1 MTDADR
7 AHNLASEV
15 EKARRAYR
23 ALASG
28 RELPPD
34 PVLAISEDYRVL
46 LNAGTRIRTLGSRD
60 LFLQTK
66 NRLFS
71 DDPDLSAR
79 AARDLEY
86 LWAGIQDWP
95 VHDVRGRMH

>member
-7 AHNLASEV
+7 AHHLASAV

-23 ALASG
+23 ALACG
-28 RELPPD
+28 RDLPPD
-34 PVLAISEDYRVL
+34 PVLARSEDYRAL
-46 LNAGTRIRTLGSRD
+46 LNAGTSIRTLGSRD

-66 NRLFS
+66 NRLFN
-71 DDPDLSAR
+71 DDPALSAR
-79 AARDLEY
+79 AAQDLEY

-95 VHDVRGRMH
+95 VAEANRRLH